1 MIVNEMNSPASFSGA
16 QVLAVDDSH
25 SICILI
31 SRWLQKEGY
40 LCDIANNVD
49 EALDKLTSNQY
60 QLVISDIMMPGRTG
74 IDLLEILKD
83 SYPHIA
89 VIMATAVDNRET
101 AIKTLQLGAYG
112 YVMKP
117 FDKNEFLISVVNA
130 LERRRLTLASR
141 EYEKRL
147 EEEVRE
153 RTDDIR
159 RREEEI
165 ALRLI
170 SASGYRDEETGEH
183 IKRIGLYSAKIA
195 ESLGWK
201 LGDIDFLRVAAP
213 MHDVGKIGIPDEVL
227 LKPGKLT
234 PEEFEIIKKHTIIG
248 ERILGGSNIQLLNMA
263 AEIAL
268 SHHEKWDGSGYPNGI
283 AGENIDASARIVA
296 IADVY
301 DALSNDRVYR
311 AAMPEEKVLA
321 IMKEG
326 RNSHFDPNLFD
337 LFLELLPQFRMI
349 LKAHRDVVQVRPAV

>member
-1 MIVNEMNSPASFSGA
+1 
-16 QVLAVDDSH
+16 
-25 SICILI
+25 
-31 SRWLQKEGY
+31 
-40 LCDIANNVD
+40 
-49 EALDKLTSNQY
+49 
-60 QLVISDIMMPGRTG
+60 
-74 IDLLEILKD
+74 
-83 SYPHIA
+83 
-89 VIMATAVDNRET
+89 
-101 AIKTLQLGAYG
+101 
-112 YVMKP
+112 
-117 FDKNEFLISVVNA
+117 
-130 LERRRLTLASR
+130 
-141 EYEKRL
+141 
-147 EEEVRE
+147 
-153 RTDDIR
+153 
-159 RREEEI
+159 
-165 ALRLI
+165 
-170 SASGYRDEETGEH
+170 
-183 IKRIGLYSAKIA
+183 
-195 ESLGWK
+195 
-201 LGDIDFLRVAAP
+201 